1 MDSSSDRW
9 QRHWIGKV
17 SPLARR
23 ILGFNLTALGV
34 LIGCILWTWDTD
46 ISSGLAGD
54 LRLLSE
60 AEVIAEVIETR
71 FSEQSAGLNQQEIDA
86 VLLDALRGLRLRK
99 GLTVG
104 LYSSDLIWL
113 SGAKGSQPSS
123 EISGASARG
132 SRRQFYHFSRWRQ
145 NFFTKCFFYR
155 VLNRFH
161 LRNI

>member
-46 ISSGLAGD
+46 ISSGLSGD

-60 AEVIAEVIETR
+60 AEVIAEVIVLGTPCTTKIVGSMHTSCQAR
-71 FSEQSAGLNQQEIDA
+71 NFKAKQQ
-86 VLLDALRGLRLRK
+86 
-99 GLTVG
+99 
-104 LYSSDLIWL
+104 
-113 SGAKGSQPSS
+113 
-123 EISGASARG
+123 
-132 SRRQFYHFSRWRQ
+132 
-145 NFFTKCFFYR
+145 
-155 VLNRFH
+155 NR
-161 LRNI
+161 

>member
-1 MDSSSDRW
+1 MTERMDSSSDRW

-113 SGAKGSQPSS
+113 SGAKGSQPLLKFL
-123 EISGASARG
+123 EHRLGG
-132 SRRQFYHFSRWRQ
+132 SRRQFYHFSRWVRI
-145 NFFTKCFFYR
+145 FSPSVFSTAS
-155 VLNRFH
+155 
-161 LRNI
+161 

>member
-60 AEVIAEVIETR
+60 AEVIAEMIETR

-104 LYSSDLIWL
+104 LYSSDSIWL
-113 SGAKGSQPSS
+113 SGAKGSQTSY
-123 EISGASARG
+123 EISEASARG
-132 SRRQFYHFSRWRQ
+132 KPTPILS
-145 NFFTKCFFYR
+145 FFKMGSEFFYKLF
-155 VLNRFH
+155 VYCALNCFH
-161 LRNI
+161 SWNI

>member
-60 AEVIAEVIETR
+60 AEVIAEMIETR

-113 SGAKGSQPSS
+113 SGAKGSQTSS

-132 SRRQFYHFSRWRQ
+132 KLTPILSFSRWGQ
-145 NFFTKCFFYR
+145 NFFTKCFFFR

>member
-9 QRHWIGKV
+9 QRHWVGKV

-46 ISSGLAGD
+46 ISSGLSGD

-71 FSEQSAGLNQQEIDA
+71 FSEQSAGLNQQEIEA
-86 VLLDALRGLRLRK
+86 VLMDALRGLRLRK

-113 SGAKGSQPSS
+113 SGAKGSQTSS

-132 SRRQFYHFSRWRQ
+132 KPTPNFLIFQGGVRIFSPSV
-145 NFFTKCFFYR
+145 FSSAS
-155 VLNRFH
+155 
-161 LRNI
+161 

>member
-113 SGAKGSQPSS
+113 SGAKGRNLLLKFLKHRL
-123 EISGASARG
+123 GG